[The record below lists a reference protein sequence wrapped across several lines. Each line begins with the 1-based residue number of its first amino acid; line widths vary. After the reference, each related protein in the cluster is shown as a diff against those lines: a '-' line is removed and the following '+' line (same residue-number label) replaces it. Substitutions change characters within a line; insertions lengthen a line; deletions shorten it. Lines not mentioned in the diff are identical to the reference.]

1 VSDLG
6 EKSVFKALSAAT
18 ATLFKSF
25 GIWTDS
31 AARRFAANN
40 EATAKDIE
48 HEGKLRRTRRTR
60 EEKRA
65 EELRDIEHRQ
75 TVEAA
80 LVSTQPVQSKNA
92 IELRLRHALQEAV
105 SLAYGSDRQL
115 TAHTPIYDRGDTAE
129 FQRLRTAGLA
139 RTLDEIISTQER
151 LEQLVIGAGYRLE
164 RDADNDKPRDVNDDW
179 LRRFF
184 KYAADVTDEQ
194 VMDVL
199 EQALADSAVD
209 ERPLASP
216 RALDTLRFFQRRT
229 VNMFRYLSR
238 HIIVFGAVPA
248 AYFDRDPEGK
258 MLDLALMMEMGL
270 CKFDRTRSFRF
281 SVGMLTFNFT
291 FKPGER
297 AEHDLIR
304 LTHVGKEIAGL
315 MDSDTRVLQ
324 KVSAGCIPNEETW
337 RLQQKFGLS
346 QQTARNLALSLIMDV
361 CDQPG
366 LRVEVY
372 RAKNGTNHSVQE
384 RHRESAR
391 EPFGL
396 DVAANLDGL
405 NDLNRQL
412 VQVLVEEFNNF
423 DEVEL
428 PVLNDQS
435 S

>member
-1 VSDLG
+1 
-6 EKSVFKALSAAT
+6 VFKALSAAT
-18 ATLFKSF
+18 ATLFKSI

-31 AARRFAANN
+31 VARRLASNN
-40 EATAKDIE
+40 EAIAKDRE
-48 HEGKLRRTRRTR
+48 HEGKLRRSRRTR

-75 TVEAA
+75 TVEVA
-80 LVSTQPVQSKNA
+80 LVRGRPVQNENA
-92 IELRLRHALQEAV
+92 IKIRLRHSLQEAV
-105 SLAYGSDRQL
+105 DLARGSARQL
-115 TAHTPIYDRGDTAE
+115 TAHTQIIETGDTAE
-129 FQRLRTAGLA
+129 FERLRTAGLA

-151 LEQLVIGAGYRLE
+151 LEKLVIGAGYRLE
-164 RDADNDKPRDVNDDW
+164 GDADNDKPRGVDDDW

-258 MLDLALMMEMGL
+258 TLDLALMMEMGL
-270 CKFDRTRSFRF
+270 CKFERNRSFRF

-315 MDSDTRVLQ
+315 MDPDTRVLQ
-324 KVSAGCIPNEETW
+324 DISAGYVPNEETW

-346 QQTARNLALSLIMDV
+346 QQTTRNLTLSLIMDV
-361 CDQPG
+361 CDQSG

-396 DVAANLDGL
+396 DVAASLDGL
-405 NDLNRQL
+405 EDLNQKL
-412 VQVLVEEFNNF
+412 VQGLVDEFKNF